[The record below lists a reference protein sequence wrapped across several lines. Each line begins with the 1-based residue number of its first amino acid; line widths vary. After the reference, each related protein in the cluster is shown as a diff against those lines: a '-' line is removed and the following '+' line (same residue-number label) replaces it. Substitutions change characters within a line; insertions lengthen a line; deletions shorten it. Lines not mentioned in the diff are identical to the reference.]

1 MAGLALA
8 ATLVVLAVLLFG
20 PFPPPPLERNGAPAV
35 KTAAPKSV
43 VEKKKSAG
51 GKPAPQGQVQPQPQS
66 QPQPQAQ
73 SQPQPQAQPQS
84 QEDALTLARALS
96 QAKAQTQV
104 LAQAQNPP
112 PAQQEQQ
119 QQAQQQQPAAV
130 HYEEH
135 LPPQAGQPEQ
145 SPPGHAIRGKVEPPA
160 QPAAPPAETAPPE
173 PQAHPVAGDAG
184 KNPRMVVVIDDIGDH
199 PVMAKNLTELP
210 FPVTLAI
217 LPNRPRTRSVEA
229 MATEQGVE
237 IILHQPMQPGSYPR
251 VNPGPG
257 AVFIDMDPERVKAIL
272 ADNLAQVPHVKGV
285 NNHMGSTFTS
295 NPEGMAAV
303 MSVLKDKGLFFLDSV
318 TSATSAAPDAAR
330 KAGVPFYRRAV
341 FLDNVRNVRTIL
353 GQLKTAER
361 NAVKNGRAIAIGHPY
376 GETLEA
382 LKLWAKERDSRVD
395 VVTLTE
401 LGPEF

>member
-1 MAGLALA
+1 MF
-8 ATLVVLAVLLFG
+8 FG
-20 PFPPPPLERNGAPAV
+20 PFPPPPIERTGTPAV

-43 VEKKKSAG
+43 VEKKKTAG
-51 GKPAPQGQVQPQPQS
+51 GKPVPQG
-66 QPQPQAQ
+66 QAQ
-73 SQPQPQAQPQS
+73 SQPQPQGQPQAQSQAQGQAQPQAPAQPLVQPQP

-96 QAKAQTQV
+96 KAKAQAQT
-104 LAQAQNPP
+104 QAQNQP

-119 QQAQQQQPAAV
+119 QQQQPPQQQSPQQQPSAV

-160 QPAAPPAETAPPE
+160 QPAAPSAESAPPE

-229 MATEQGVE
+229 MATEQGLE

-257 AVFIDMDPERVKAIL
+257 AVFIDMDPERVKSLL
-272 ADNLAQVPHVKGV
+272 ADNLAQVPHVKGI

-303 MSVLKDKGLFFLDSV
+303 MSVLKEKGLFFLDSV
-318 TSATSAAPDAAR
+318 TSATSAAPEAAR

>member
-8 ATLVVLAVLLFG
+8 ATLVVLAIMLFG
-20 PFPPPPLERNGAPAV
+20 PFPAPPADRAAAPAA
-35 KTAAPKSV
+35 KTAAAKSV
-43 VEKKKSAG
+43 AEKKKRDA
-51 GKPAPQGQVQPQPQS
+51 GKPS
-66 QPQPQAQ
+66 PQAQ
-73 SQPQPQAQPQS
+73 SQAQS
-84 QEDALTLARALS
+84 QEDALTLAKALS
-96 QAKAQTQV
+96 QAKAQ
-104 LAQAQNPP
+104 AQTHSP
-112 PAQQEQQ
+112 
-119 QQAQQQQPAAV
+119 QPLL

-135 LPPQAGQPEQ
+135 LPPHPGQPENGN
-145 SPPGHAIRGKVEPPA
+145 PGHEMRGKVEPPA
-160 QPAAPPAETAPPE
+160 PPAPPSAEPTPPE
-173 PQAHPVAGDAG
+173 PSAHPVAGDVG

-199 PVMAKNLTELP
+199 PVMARNLTELP

-217 LPNRPRTRSVEA
+217 LPSRPRTRSVEA

-257 AVFIDMDPERVKAIL
+257 AVFVDMDPERVKATL
-272 ADNLAQVPHVKGV
+272 AENLAQVPHVRGI

-303 MSVLKDKGLFFLDSV
+303 MAVLKEKGLFFLDSV
-318 TSATSAAPDAAR
+318 TSAVSAAPDAAR

-353 GQLKTAER
+353 GQLKPAER

>member
-1 MAGLALA
+1 
-8 ATLVVLAVLLFG
+8 
-20 PFPPPPLERNGAPAV
+20 
-35 KTAAPKSV
+35 
-43 VEKKKSAG
+43 
-51 GKPAPQGQVQPQPQS
+51 
-66 QPQPQAQ
+66 
-73 SQPQPQAQPQS
+73 
-84 QEDALTLARALS
+84 
-96 QAKAQTQV
+96 
-104 LAQAQNPP
+104 
-112 PAQQEQQ
+112 
-119 QQAQQQQPAAV
+119 
-130 HYEEH
+130 
-135 LPPQAGQPEQ
+135 
-145 SPPGHAIRGKVEPPA
+145 
-160 QPAAPPAETAPPE
+160 
-173 PQAHPVAGDAG
+173 
-184 KNPRMVVVIDDIGDH
+184 MVVVIDDIGDH

-229 MATEQGVE
+229 MATEQGLE

-257 AVFIDMDPERVKAIL
+257 AVFIDMDPERVKSIL

-303 MSVLKDKGLFFLDSV
+303 MSVLKEKGLFFLDSV
-318 TSATSAAPDAAR
+318 TSATSAAPEAAR